1 VSFARRAT
9 AAYAAGRALNAEGV
23 GDTTR
28 SWPQN
33 IEGDLAE
40 IPERPSLEH
49 HGQQRVDLGGSTH
62 DAEGIRDPKARTYA
76 QKLDRLREDASR
88 WEVNYLATWINSAAD
103 APTYDLPAA

>member
-1 VSFARRAT
+1 
-9 AAYAAGRALNAEGV
+9 
-23 GDTTR
+23 
-28 SWPQN
+28 
-33 IEGDLAE
+33 LAE

-88 WEVNYLATWINSAAD
+88 WEVN
-103 APTYDLPAA
+103 